1 MTILQGKTVTKQQF
15 KNIITAITGILDENA
30 KFEQDLEK
38 VFGEDSTVTLTRLD
52 LPVEKLID
60 EVQKLSHIPNTDVL
74 NWWFF
79 DNNKGTKGLSFF
91 IDNVEYD
98 GNLDNIY
105 EQYFKTQERKKRN
118 GGT

>member
-1 MTILQGKTVTKQQF
+1 MTKQQF
-15 KNIITAITGILDENA
+15 KNIINAIVVILDENA

-38 VFGEDSTVTLTRLD
+38 VFGEDSTVMLTRLD

-79 DNNKGTKGLSFF
+79 DNDRGTGDLSFF
-91 IDNVEYD
+91 IEDIEYD

-105 EQYFKTQERKKRN
+105 EQYFKTQ
-118 GGT
+118 